1 MASSGKTRTAA
12 CGTAEARTRL
22 RTAMAYL
29 EVAELVLDERGR
41 DEYLSVSAGLA
52 VLSGI
57 AASDAI
63 CCRRLG
69 RRHRGDDHRGAA
81 ELLRQATPDGA
92 QLAATLVR
100 LLDLKDEAHYGVITV
115 APRKARDGARWA
127 RRLAERAQE
136 VIES

>member
-1 MASSGKTRTAA
+1 MSPSDKTRTAA
-12 CGTAEARTRL
+12 CGPTDARIRLQTAL
-22 RTAMAYL
+22 AYL
-29 EVAELVLDERGR
+29 EVAELVLGERDR

-57 AASDAI
+57 AASDAV

-81 ELLRQATPDGA
+81 ELIRQATPDGA
-92 QLAATLVR
+92 QLASTLLR
-100 LLDLKDEAHYGVITV
+100 LLDLKDEAHYGVIAV
-115 APRKARDGARWA
+115 APRKARDACRWA
-127 RRLAERAQE
+127 RRLVERAQE